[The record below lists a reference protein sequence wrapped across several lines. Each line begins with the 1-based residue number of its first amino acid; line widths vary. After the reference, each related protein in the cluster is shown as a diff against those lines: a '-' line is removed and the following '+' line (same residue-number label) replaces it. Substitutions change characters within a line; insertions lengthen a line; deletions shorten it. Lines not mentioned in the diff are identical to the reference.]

1 MKKVYIHKEE
11 NLQLQITLKALSYKE
26 LQKLIKQWAVAMDVY
41 EDLKRL
47 FGNPRKSCG
56 KMWWQRSYHQQ
67 RGFYR
72 SQLSKI
78 LNQPM
83 I

>member
-1 MKKVYIHKEE
+1 MKRIYIHKEG
-11 NLQLQITLKALSYKE
+11 LQINITLKPLTYKE
-26 LQKLIKQWAVAMDVY
+26 LQKLIKQWAVARDVY

-47 FGNPRKSCG
+47 FDNPRKCG

-78 LNQPM
+78 LNQPV